1 VIGGFVRRIRY
12 GRPIVVVSGLPRSG
26 TSMMM
31 RMLAAGGVTV
41 LEDGVR
47 TADVS
52 NPNGYFE
59 FEPVKE
65 LDKDGDLTWLPGAR
79 GKAVKIISLLLT
91 WLPET
96 YDYRVLFMHRD
107 LDEILA
113 SQRAMLAKRGEP
125 ADGADD
131 ARMRQLYTS
140 HLQQTERLLA
150 GRRCFR
156 TLHVQYRDVVTAPA
170 AAAERVAG
178 FLDLPLDRAA
188 MATAVDAGL
197 YRNRA

>member
-1 VIGGFVRRIRY
+1 MIGGLLRRLRY

-113 SQRAMLAKRGEP
+113 SQRAMLVRRGET

-156 TLHVQYRDVVTAPA
+156 TLHVQYRDVVNAPA
-170 AAAERVAG
+170 AAAERVAA
-178 FLDLPLDRAA
+178 FLDLPLDRAG
-188 MATAVDAGL
+188 MATAVDSGL

>member
-1 VIGGFVRRIRY
+1 
-12 GRPIVVVSGLPRSG
+12 
-26 TSMMM
+26 
-31 RMLAAGGVTV
+31 
-41 LEDGVR
+41 
-47 TADVS
+47 
-52 NPNGYFE
+52 
-59 FEPVKE
+59 
-65 LDKDGDLTWLPGAR
+65 
-79 GKAVKIISLLLT
+79 VKIISLLLS